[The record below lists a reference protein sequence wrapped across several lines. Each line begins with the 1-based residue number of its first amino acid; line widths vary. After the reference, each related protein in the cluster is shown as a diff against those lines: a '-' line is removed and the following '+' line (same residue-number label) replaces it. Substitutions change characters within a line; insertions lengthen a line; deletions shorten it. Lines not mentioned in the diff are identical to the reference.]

1 MNIPKINS
9 VSLFQNINCKNNQIN
24 KIYNMPC
31 DSVSFSGKKDVAKQE
46 YSQTAQEGIAV
57 GKKLLKLSRSNSLN
71 YRALD
76 NVLNE
81 NSPVA
86 VNVESI
92 QNIPN
97 FAKGNFGRV
106 VAHMLPGYTPDFKL
120 AIANI
125 YLGALPQTAK
135 EEADFCANVA
145 HEYTHVLQRAN
156 DTNYYGLSKYTQDP
170 TEVTLIARTSKSLM
184 DNMGQI
190 CHQNLFHS
198 EREVRDTMNKILNNK
213 FDIEKTL
220 GKIDFNEI
228 VDNTSNSL
236 ALQLGKDPEDMKNAV
251 KGWIIQET
259 QNEKEAYGVTLDVLE
274 RSKYDPNV
282 KASRILSKEIY
293 SYINKSLQENE

>member
-24 KIYNMPC
+24 KMYNMPC
-31 DSVSFSGKKDVAKQE
+31 DSVSFSGKKDIAKQE
-46 YSQTAQEGIAV
+46 YSQTAQEGISV

-71 YRALD
+71 YKTLD

-81 NSPVA
+81 NSPVT

-170 TEVTLIARTSKSLM
+170 SEVTLIARTSKSLM
-184 DNMGQI
+184 DNMGQV
-190 CHQNLFHS
+190 CQQNLFHS
-198 EREVRDTMNKILNNK
+198 EKDVKTTLEKIKNNK

-220 GKIDFNEI
+220 GKIDFNDIIE
-228 VDNTSNSL
+228 NTSFNL

-259 QNEKEAYGVTLDVLE
+259 QNEKEAYSVTLEVLE
-274 RSKYDPNV
+274 RSKFDPDIR
-282 KASRILSKEIY
+282 ARRILSKEIF
-293 SYINKSLQENE
+293 SYINKSLQDNE